1 MPDSKETFSLEKI
14 EAALQ
19 NVARGEIKPL
29 SGCIQ
34 SIPIESSESSP
45 GTVECHFLKVDKSG
59 RPKLPELIDIILDR
73 IIDFTMPRKKL
84 DAAMK
89 QYFEERT
96 SAGFQRL
103 GREAR
108 SLFTKLSK
116 TGEGGELLLFVL
128 AEYYLKYPQVV
139 PKMSL
144 KTDSNMHVHGADGTF
159 LSVRNESLS
168 IFWGESKVYSE
179 FSGAIS
185 DCIESLAEI
194 LKYSQETK
202 RDIELIRDN
211 IDFDDPELVAAILE
225 YFNPESE
232 KYDYLEPCGLC
243 LVAFDYE
250 KYQEKGLD
258 NEKLKTAIK
267 EQVPSWIKSVSHRIN
282 KHELENYHIH
292 VFLVPITSA
301 DEFRS
306 IFLAELGGKDVA

>member
-1 MPDSKETFSLEKI
+1 MPESEDTFSLKKI
-14 EAALQ
+14 ENALQ
-19 NVARGEIKPL
+19 AVARGDILPL

-34 SIPIESSESSP
+34 SVPIESSEGTY

-84 DAAMK
+84 EAAQK
-89 QYFEERT
+89 QLIEER
-96 SAGFQRL
+96 SAAGFQRL
-103 GREAR
+103 SREAK
-108 SLFTKLSK
+108 SLFTTLSK

-168 IFWGESKVYSE
+168 IFWGESKVYGD
-179 FSGAIS
+179 FSSAIS
-185 DCIESLAEI
+185 DCIESLSEI

-211 IDFDDPELVAAILE
+211 IDFNDPELVAAILE
-225 YFNPESE
+225 YFNTESE
-232 KYDYLEPCGLC
+232 KYDYLESCGLC

-250 KYQEKGLD
+250 KYKDGTLD
-258 NEKLKTAIK
+258 NEKLMHAVKSNI
-267 EQVPSWIKSVSHRIN
+267 PSWIKSVTHRIE
-282 KHELENYHIH
+282 KHGLENYHIH
-292 VFLVPITSA
+292 
-301 DEFRS
+301 
-306 IFLAELGGKDVA
+306 IFLIPIESAENFRALFLKELGVKDVA